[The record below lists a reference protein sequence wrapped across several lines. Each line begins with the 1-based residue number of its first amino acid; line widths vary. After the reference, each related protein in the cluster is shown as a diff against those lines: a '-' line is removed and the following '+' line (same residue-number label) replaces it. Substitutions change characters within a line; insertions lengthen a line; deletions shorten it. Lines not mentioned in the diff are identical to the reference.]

1 MRHHEPIA
9 ITRFQVLPKGY
20 SVSEE
25 KSSKPIYKK
34 WWFWLIMAIVFIGV
48 FGSGDGSKSGS
59 SSSTASSSSPSE
71 PAKLDPIDEKRPEVQ
86 ARFIEAVSAARKRSK
101 DADND
106 MQRGSAKS
114 ERDKNVCALLKNLK
128 VKNWTGKITNITSN
142 SDGKGVIEVE
152 IAKNITVKTWNNAL
166 SDIGDHTL
174 IEPGTKFFDFVAS
187 LKKGTT
193 IQFSGNFFRGS
204 SGDCLKESSMS
215 LRGKVEDPEF
225 IFNFSEIGTI

>member
-1 MRHHEPIA
+1 M
-9 ITRFQVLPKGY
+9 
-20 SVSEE
+20 SEE
-25 KSSKPIYKK
+25 KVSKPVYKK
-34 WWFWLIMAIVFIGV
+34 WWFWLIMVLVVIGI
-48 FGSGDGSKSGS
+48 FGSGDGSDSGS
-59 SSSTASSSSPSE
+59 SASSTSASSE
-71 PAKLDPIDEKRPEVQ
+71 PAKLDSIDEKWPDIQ
-86 ARFIEAVSAARKRSK
+86 TRFIEAVSAAQTKSK

-114 ERDKNVCALLKNLK
+114 ERDKKVCALMKNLK
-128 VKNWTGKITNITSN
+128 VKDWTGKITKITSN

-166 SDIGDHTL
+166 SDMGDRTL
-174 IEPGTKFFDFVAS
+174 IEPGTEFFDFVAS

-215 LRGKVEDPEF
+215 LRGKLEDPEF
-225 IFNFSEIGTI
+225 IFNFSGIGTI

>member
-1 MRHHEPIA
+1 M
-9 ITRFQVLPKGY
+9 
-20 SVSEE
+20 SEE
-25 KSSKPIYKK
+25 KVKKPIHKK
-34 WWFWLIMAIVFIGV
+34 WWFWLILVIAFFGI
-48 FGSGDGSKSGS
+48 FGSGSGSKSDS
-59 SSSTASSSSPSE
+59 SSSSPSSAPE
-71 PAKLDPIDEKRPEVQ
+71 AAKLDPIDEKRPQTQ
-86 ARFIEAVSAARKRSK
+86 ARFIETVSAAQQKSK

-114 ERDKNVCALLKNLK
+114 ERDKNVCALLKTMK
-128 VKNWTGKITNITSN
+128 VKDWTGKITNITSN

-187 LKKGTT
+187 LKKGTK

-204 SGDCLKESSMS
+204 SGDCVKESSMS
-215 LRGKVEDPEF
+215 LRGKLEDPEF
-225 IFNFSEIGTI
+225 IFSFVEIGTI

>member
-1 MRHHEPIA
+1 M
-9 ITRFQVLPKGY
+9 
-20 SVSEE
+20 SEE
-25 KSSKPIYKK
+25 KVKKPIHKK
-34 WWFWLIMAIVFIGV
+34 WWFWLILVIAFFGI
-48 FGSGDGSKSGS
+48 FGSGSGSKSDS
-59 SSSTASSSSPSE
+59 SSSSPSSAAE
-71 PAKLDPIDEKRPEVQ
+71 AAKLDPIDEKRPQTQ
-86 ARFIEAVSAARKRSK
+86 ARFIETVSAAQKKSK

-114 ERDKNVCALLKNLK
+114 ERDKNVCALLKTMK
-128 VKNWTGKITNITSN
+128 VKDWTGKITNITSN

-187 LKKGTT
+187 LKKGTK

-204 SGDCLKESSMS
+204 SGDCVKESSMS
-215 LRGKVEDPEF
+215 LRGKLEDPEF
-225 IFNFSEIGTI
+225 IFSFVEIGTI

>member
-1 MRHHEPIA
+1 M
-9 ITRFQVLPKGY
+9 
-20 SVSEE
+20 SEE
-25 KSSKPIYKK
+25 KVKKPIHKK
-34 WWFWLIMAIVFIGV
+34 WWFWLILVIAFFGI
-48 FGSGDGSKSGS
+48 FGSGSGSKSDS
-59 SSSTASSSSPSE
+59 SSSSPSSAPE
-71 PAKLDPIDEKRPEVQ
+71 AAKLDPIDEKRPQTQ
-86 ARFIEAVSAARKRSK
+86 ARFIETVSAAQKKSK

-114 ERDKNVCALLKNLK
+114 ERDKNVCALLKTMK
-128 VKNWTGKITNITSN
+128 VKDWTGKITNITSN

-187 LKKGTT
+187 LKKGTK

-204 SGDCLKESSMS
+204 SGDCVKESSMS
-215 LRGKVEDPEF
+215 LRGKLEDPEF
-225 IFNFSEIGTI
+225 IFSFVEIGTI

>member
-1 MRHHEPIA
+1 M
-9 ITRFQVLPKGY
+9 
-20 SVSEE
+20 SEE
-25 KSSKPIYKK
+25 KVKKPIHKK
-34 WWFWLIMAIVFIGV
+34 WWFWLILVIAFFGI
-48 FGSGDGSKSGS
+48 FGSGSGSKSDS
-59 SSSTASSSSPSE
+59 SSSSPSSAPE
-71 PAKLDPIDEKRPEVQ
+71 AAKLDPIDEKRPQTQ
-86 ARFIEAVSAARKRSK
+86 ARFIETASAAQKKSK

-114 ERDKNVCALLKNLK
+114 ERDKNVCALLKTMK
-128 VKNWTGKITNITSN
+128 VKDWTGKITNITSN

-187 LKKGTT
+187 LKKGTK

-204 SGDCLKESSMS
+204 SGDCVKESSMS
-215 LRGKVEDPEF
+215 LRGKLEDPEF
-225 IFNFSEIGTI
+225 IFSFVEIGTI

>member
-1 MRHHEPIA
+1 M
-9 ITRFQVLPKGY
+9 
-20 SVSEE
+20 SEE
-25 KSSKPIYKK
+25 KASKPIYKK
-34 WWFWLIMAIVFIGV
+34 WWFWLIMVFVFIGV
-48 FGSGDGSKSGS
+48 FGSGGGSKSSSNS
-59 SSSTASSSSPSE
+59 SSSSASISTPSE
-71 PAKLDPIDEKRPEVQ
+71 PPKLDPIDAKRPEIE
-86 ARFIEAVSAARKRSK
+86 ARFIEAVTAARAKSK

-128 VKNWTGKITNITSN
+128 AKDWTGKITNITSN

-174 IEPGTKFFDFVAS
+174 IEPGTKFFDFVAG
-187 LKKGTT
+187 LKKGTV

-215 LRGKVEDPEF
+215 LRGKIEDPEF
-225 IFNFSEIGTI
+225 IFNFVEIGTI